1 MLTSYFKTVLLL
13 LAVIVS
19 IRLMGKRQI
28 GQLQPSELVV
38 TILLS
43 QVAATPMQETDI
55 PPLQTLIVIF
65 VLTGTEIL
73 LSALAMKSRAVR
85 RLVDG
90 RAITVIKDGEIDQR
104 QLKRLRYTIDD
115 VFEGLR
121 QKDVFDLSDVN
132 TVVAETNGNL
142 SVLLKEQ
149 AQTATKADVT
159 QKTGKAG
166 MPQILIADGRL
177 SRGGIKA
184 LGWKTADVER
194 ILKKAGVSLKDVF
207 LLTAAEGGKP
217 LLVKKEGAE

>member
-149 AQTATKADVT
+149 ALTATKADVT